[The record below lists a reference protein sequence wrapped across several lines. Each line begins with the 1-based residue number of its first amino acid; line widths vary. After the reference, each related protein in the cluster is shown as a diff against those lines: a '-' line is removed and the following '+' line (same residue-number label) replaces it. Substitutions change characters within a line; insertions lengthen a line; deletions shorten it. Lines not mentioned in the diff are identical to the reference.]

1 MGFGR
6 WISSAA
12 SSFVSGIS
20 SAASAVKD
28 FASKAYDAA
37 KEVAGK
43 AMGWMAEKADKF
55 VDDVKKTWAVVKPYV
70 ETLRT
75 GIRMAAKAVPIPWLK
90 AVLMALDI
98 GLGKLTDFEHSPV
111 AKKLEQAIRWA
122 AEMARKWQQRGKETE
137 QEQEETL
144 DEAALQ
150 EARRHQETF
159 RFAERESLSPEARHN
174 VELAAAINDYEIA
187 KADLARVLAG
197 EPADFEH
204 YLRLRATQKLLVMA
218 DKQFRAASSLDDLSV
233 DDLFLV
239 RIASD
244 LIKPNPELN
253 EVAAERLDRLLAERY
268 GKALQPFVFE
278 EMVAAWVKR
287 ADVLASQWQ
296 IDNKNYAKEVMLLRR
311 LEIAKRIQEEL
322 APDEEQALKDLS
334 DSVPKAKQELDELAA
349 KEHDI
354 RRYVGAAEGF
364 LQLMEKSREQIL
376 SEDREYLIDEGGD
389 VGKILIR
396 CAEQDVPFAS
406 LDKDEQAL
414 VRAYANI
421 FAKESAKRMK
431 DILEVAV

>member
-1 MGFGR
+1 MGFFSSAVN
-6 WISSAA
+6 WVSSKVSSAA
-12 SSFVSGIS
+12 SV
-20 SAASAVKD
+20 VKKV
-28 FASKAYDAA
+28 ASKAHDAV

-43 AMGWMAEKADKF
+43 AMGWMAEKAEKF

-90 AVLMALDI
+90 SALTALDV
-98 GLGKLTDFEHSPV
+98 GLGALTAFENSPV
-111 AKKLEQAIRWA
+111 AKKVEQAIRWA
-122 AEMARKWQQRGKETE
+122 AELARKWQQHGKETE
-137 QEQEETL
+137 QEQEQEEIL

-159 RFAERESLSPEARHN
+159 RFAERESLSPEVRHN

-278 EMVAAWVKR
+278 EMVAAWAKR
-287 ADVLASQWQ
+287 ADTLASQWQ

-311 LEIAKRIQEEL
+311 LEVAKRIQEEL
-322 APDEEQALKDLS
+322 APDEAQALNDLAV
-334 DSVPKAKQELDELAA
+334 SVPVAKQKLDELAT

-354 RRYVGAAEGF
+354 RRYVGAVEGF

-376 SEDREYLIDEGGD
+376 SEDREYLIEEGGN
-389 VGKILIR
+389 VGQILIR
-396 CAEQDVPFAS
+396 CAEQDVPFAD
-406 LDKDEQAL
+406 LDKEEQAL

>member
-1 MGFGR
+1 MGFF
-6 WISSAA
+6 SSAA
-12 SSFVSGIS
+12 SWVSSKVS
-20 SAASAVKD
+20 SVASAVKNV
-28 FASKAYDAA
+28 ASKAYDEV
-37 KEVAGK
+37 KEVAGE
-43 AMGWMAEKADKF
+43 AMGWMAEKAEKF

-70 ETLRT
+70 EALRV

-90 AVLMALDI
+90 SALIALDV
-98 GLGKLTDFEHSPV
+98 GLGALTAFENSPV
-111 AKKLEQAIRWA
+111 AKKVEQAIRWA
-122 AEMARKWQQRGKETE
+122 AELARKWQQRGKETE
-137 QEQEETL
+137 QEQEGIL
-144 DEAALQ
+144 GEAALQ

-174 VELAAAINDYEIA
+174 IELAAAINDYEIA

-296 IDNKNYAKEVMLLRR
+296 IDNKNYAKEVMLLKR
-311 LEIAKRIQEEL
+311 LEVAKRIQEEL
-322 APDEEQALKDLS
+322 APDEAQALNDLAV
-334 DSVPKAKQELDELAA
+334 SVPVAKQKLDELAT

-376 SEDREYLIDEGGD
+376 SEDREYLIEEGGD

-396 CAEQDVPFAS
+396 CAEQDVPFIA
-406 LDKDEQAL
+406 LTGDEQAL
-414 VRAYANI
+414 VRAYANV
-421 FAKESAKRMK
+421 FSEESARRMK

>member
-1 MGFGR
+1 MGLR
-6 WISSAA
+6 SWMSSKISSV
-12 SSFVSGIS
+12 VSTAESVGAKIFNAVRESVGNAMNTIS
-20 SAASAVKD
+20 
-28 FASKAYDAA
+28 
-37 KEVAGK
+37 
-43 AMGWMAEKADKF
+43 EKADKF
-55 VDDVKKTWAVVKPYV
+55 VGDVKETWAVVKPYV
-70 ETLRT
+70 ETLRV

-90 AVLMALDI
+90 SALTALDL
-98 GLGKLTDFEHSPV
+98 GLGSLTAFENSPI
-111 AKKLEQAIRWA
+111 AKKVEKAIRWA
-122 AEMARKWQQRGKETE
+122 AELARKWQQRGKETE
-137 QEQEETL
+137 QEQEEIL
-144 DEAALQ
+144 DEAALK
-150 EARRHQETF
+150 EARLHQETF
-159 RFAERESLSPEARHN
+159 RFAERESQSPEARHN

-218 DKQFRAASSLDDLSV
+218 DKQFRAASSLDDLGV

-268 GKALQPFVFE
+268 GKALKPFVFE

-287 ADVLASQWQ
+287 ADVLASQW
-296 IDNKNYAKEVMLLRR
+296 DVDSRSHAKDVMLLTR
-311 LEIAKRIQEEL
+311 LEVAKRIQEEL
-322 APDEEQALKDLS
+322 APDEEQALNELS
-334 DSVPKAKQELDELAA
+334 DSVPKAKQKLDELAA
-349 KEHDI
+349 KENDI

-364 LQLMEKSREQIL
+364 LQLMEKSLEQIL
-376 SEDREYLIDEGGD
+376 SEDREYLIEEGGS
-389 VGKILIR
+389 VGEILIR
-396 CAEQDVPFAS
+396 CAEQDVPFAE

-421 FAKESAKRMK
+421 FANESAKRMK

>member
-1 MGFGR
+1 MGWF
-6 WISSAA
+6 SSA
-12 SSFVSGIS
+12 VSWVS
-20 SAASAVKD
+20 SAVSSTASAVKNV
-28 FASKAYDAA
+28 ASKAYDAV

-90 AVLMALDI
+90 SALNALDM
-98 GLGKLTDFEHSPV
+98 GLGALTAFENSPV
-111 AKKLEQAIRWA
+111 AKKVEQAIRWA
-122 AEMARKWQQRGKETE
+122 AELARKWQQRGKETE
-137 QEQEETL
+137 QEQEEIL

-187 KADLARVLAG
+187 KTDLARVLAG

-253 EVAAERLDRLLAERY
+253 KVAAERLDRLLAERY

-296 IDNKNYAKEVMLLRR
+296 IDNKSYAKEVMLLKR
-311 LEIAKRIQEEL
+311 LEVAKRIQEEL
-322 APDEEQALKDLS
+322 APDEAQALNDLAV
-334 DSVPKAKQELDELAA
+334 SVPVAKQKLDELAT
-349 KEHDI
+349 KENDI

-376 SEDREYLIDEGGD
+376 SEDREYLIEEGGD

-396 CAEQDVPFAS
+396 CAEQDVPFIA
-406 LDKDEQAL
+406 LNGDEQAL
-414 VRAYANI
+414 VRAYANV
-421 FAKESAKRMK
+421 FAEESAQRMK